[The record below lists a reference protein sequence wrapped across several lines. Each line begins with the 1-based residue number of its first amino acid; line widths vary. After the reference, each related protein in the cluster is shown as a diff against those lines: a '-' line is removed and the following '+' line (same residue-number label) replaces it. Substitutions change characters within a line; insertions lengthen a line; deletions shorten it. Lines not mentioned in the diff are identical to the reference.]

1 MARIDADTS
10 IDSLKRTIETTMYN
24 LRGLQYAGATAK
36 STLVFNK
43 VGASALPVQS
53 KAYDKK
59 IQPQNQTVS
68 SDVTILCSSWH
79 LTSIQKTQVRILAES
94 RVQS

>member
-1 MARIDADTS
+1 M
-10 IDSLKRTIETTMYN
+10 IETTMYN
-24 LRGLQYAGATAK
+24 LRGLQCAGATAK

-53 KAYDKK
+53 KAYNKE

-68 SDVTILCSSWH
+68 TDVTILCSSWH